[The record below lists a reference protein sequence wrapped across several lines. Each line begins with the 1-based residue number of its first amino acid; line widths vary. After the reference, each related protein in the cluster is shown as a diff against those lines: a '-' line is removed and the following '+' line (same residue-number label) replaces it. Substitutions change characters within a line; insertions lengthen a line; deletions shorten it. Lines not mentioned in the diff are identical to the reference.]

1 MNILDLFNGDLTR
14 ALTASEIALRSTQ
27 FGRGGVVRAEAD
39 TQNNKIL
46 FRLMNTGRTF
56 ESIEDA
62 FVEASSMAITQFERI
77 VPDAGRIGTAVNN
90 PRRAQMG
97 AILQSLQDEYS
108 HKMSGVNQKFEDFVK
123 QRLGATSADELSF
136 EIVSTQ
142 AQRGTQATRFLEMAK
157 KELGGYI
164 PFVSDEGIDLLQLSL
179 GGKKL
184 SSVDT
189 HLLLGY
195 LGNNVLG
202 DAEVMKVFGQG
213 KTPESIEKYLAKI
226 PKRMRSFMSDRDITI
241 GLQDILEI
249 MGGVNKYGKPFAGR
263 KYKAPGQKI
272 MTDEMFLVIEEG
284 LDVFRKYA
292 PGVRARDE
300 LVYKAMRNVDAAGV
314 IESVFELQQDRLG
327 MTAAETSA
335 YKTRINDI
343 IKSKEFK
350 KILNSSKSN
359 KKLEELIG
367 NSTFGNEFQEFFSL
381 VMQTS
386 EREFDGLG
394 VLNKKLLDRSKK

>member
-77 VPDAGRIGTAVNN
+77 VPDVGRIGTVVNN

-97 AILQSLQDEYS
+97 AILQSLQDRYNS
-108 HKMSGVNQKFEDFVK
+108 KMTGADLGFEDFIK
-123 QRLGATSADELSF
+123 QRLGASSADELSF

-142 AQRGTQATRFLEMAK
+142 AKRGTQATKFLEMAK

-164 PFVSDEGIDLLQLSL
+164 PFVSDEGVDLLQLSL

-202 DAEVMKVFGQG
+202 DAKIKSVFGEG
-213 KTPESIEKYLAKI
+213 GSPEKIEEYLAKI
-226 PKRMRSFMSDRDITI
+226 PKRMRSFMSDRDVTI
-241 GLQDILEI
+241 GLQDVLEI
-249 MGGVNKYGKPFAGR
+249 MGGVNKYGN
-263 KYKAPGQKI
+263 Q
-272 MTDEMFLVIEEG
+272 L
-284 LDVFRKYA
+284 
-292 PGVRARDE
+292 
-300 LVYKAMRNVDAAGV
+300 RN
-314 IESVFELQQDRLG
+314 RNW
-327 MTAAETSA
+327 
-335 YKTRINDI
+335 KT
-343 IKSKEFK
+343 K
-350 KILNSSKSN
+350 
-359 KKLEELIG
+359 
-367 NSTFGNEFQEFFSL
+367 FS
-381 VMQTS
+381 
-386 EREFDGLG
+386 RPIFCC
-394 VLNKKLLDRSKK
+394 N

>member
-77 VPDAGRIGTAVNN
+77 VPDVGRIGTAVNN

-108 HKMSGVNQKFEDFVK
+108 RKMTGADRALQPFQEFITK
-123 QRLGATSADELSF
+123 RLGASSADELSF

-142 AQRGTQATRFLEMAK
+142 AQRGTQATKFLEMAK

-184 SSVDT
+184 SSIDT

-202 DAEVMKVFGQG
+202 DAKITSVFGQG
-213 KTPESIEKYLAKI
+213 GSPEKIEEYLAKI
-226 PKRMRSFMSDRDITI
+226 PKRMRSFMSDRDVTI
-241 GLQDILEI
+241 GLQDVLEI
-249 MGGVNKYGKPFAGR
+249 MGGANKYGNQLR
-263 KYKAPGQKI
+263 NRNWKI
-272 MTDEMFLVIEEG
+272 KFNRPI
-284 LDVFRKYA
+284 FCC
-292 PGVRARDE
+292 
-300 LVYKAMRNVDAAGV
+300 N
-314 IESVFELQQDRLG
+314 
-327 MTAAETSA
+327 
-335 YKTRINDI
+335 
-343 IKSKEFK
+343 
-350 KILNSSKSN
+350 
-359 KKLEELIG
+359 
-367 NSTFGNEFQEFFSL
+367 
-381 VMQTS
+381 
-386 EREFDGLG
+386 
-394 VLNKKLLDRSKK
+394 